1 MDAYK
6 TGQFIK
12 QLRTEHNWSQYQLA
26 DLVPITRQAVSK
38 WERGVSLPDS
48 STLLILAKIFDVSV
62 DELLIGER
70 LNKGNK
76 EKVEEVKLQMVD
88 ENISKSK
95 KIKRVILINI
105 ISIKDMV

>member
-12 QLRTEHNWSQYQLA
+12 QLRTEKNWSQYQLA

-70 LNKGNK
+70 LNKSNK
-76 EKVEEVKLQMVD
+76 E
-88 ENISKSK
+88 
-95 KIKRVILINI
+95 
-105 ISIKDMV
+105 